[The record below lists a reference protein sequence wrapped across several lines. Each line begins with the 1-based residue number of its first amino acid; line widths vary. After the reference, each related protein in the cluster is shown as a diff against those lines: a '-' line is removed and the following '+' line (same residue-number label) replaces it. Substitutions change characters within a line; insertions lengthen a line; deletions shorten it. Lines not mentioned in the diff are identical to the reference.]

1 MPRTFEIKHPLP
13 SRRSAEALRD
23 QIVEFFMSSKPLVG
37 ERFLSDYELARA
49 AGLSKPTIR
58 KALEDLCREGWIERR
73 NGLGTFVG
81 PRAGMPITR
90 RRETADSS
98 KRLVRLAVL
107 VHTLGD
113 ARGDWYSPGVLGGL
127 DDVAHESGVCIEL
140 LGHRDGDFK
149 SVSQRLAQTRP
160 DLLALTAP
168 QIRYAPLIGES
179 RRLGIPCIGTGTYLT
194 ELSVPT
200 VYEDGALGAAD
211 AVKHLIEQGHK
222 KIGFVQFDLA
232 LPWVFQR
239 RRGYA
244 QAMREAG
251 LASDDRY
258 VLWLSSEDDVNQQ
271 AATLHAFL
279 RTSGVTA
286 IVAGSFWPLMS
297 IAPLVKSGAVRVPQ
311 DVSVVTFDQH
321 PDAAAWLGGVEPTTV
336 RLPLRRMGQQ
346 LARMARACVDG
357 ETVAPSTVLP
367 CELKLGASVSAPR
380 DESVFV

>member
-1 MPRTFEIKHPLP
+1 MPATFAIKHPLP
-13 SRRSAEALRD
+13 ARRSAEALRE
-23 QIVEFFMSSKPLVG
+23 QIVEFFVSAKPAVG

-81 PRAGMPITR
+81 PRAGLPITPR
-90 RRETADSS
+90 RATLDPT

-113 ARGDWYSPGVLGGL
+113 ARADWYSPGVLGGL
-127 DDVAHESGVCIEL
+127 DDVAHELCICIEL

-149 SVSQRLAQTRP
+149 AVSQRLTQTRP

-168 QIRYAPLIGES
+168 QIKYAPLIGES
-179 RRLGIPCIGTGTYLT
+179 RRLGIPCIGTGTFLT
-194 ELSVPT
+194 ELGVPT
-200 VYEDGALGAAD
+200 VYEDGAAGASA
-211 AVKHLIEQGHK
+211 AVKHLVDAGHK

-239 RRGYA
+239 RRGYVEGL
-244 QAMREAG
+244 RNAG
-251 LASDDRY
+251 LETDDRY
-258 VLWLSSEDDVNQQ
+258 VLWLSSKDDVNQQ
-271 AATLHAFL
+271 AAQLHAFL

-297 IAPLVKSGAVRVPQ
+297 LAPLVKSGAVRVPR
-311 DVSVVTFDQH
+311 DLSVVTFDQH
-321 PDAAAWLGGVEPTTV
+321 PDAIEWLGGVEPTV
-336 RLPLRRMGQQ
+336 VQLPLRDMGRA

-357 ETVAPSTVLP
+357 QDVPPATVLP
-367 CELKLGASVSAPR
+367 CELKTGASVSAPR